1 MVNRIE
7 FTVTGEEKLH
17 CSGCEMRVRFTLER
31 TPGVEHVAADA
42 KTQRVA
48 VMFDPALLTADHIR
62 KRLKEIGFDVE
73 VSS

>member
-1 MVNRIE
+1 MTDRID

-17 CSGCEMRVRFTLER
+17 CGGCEAGVRFTLER
-31 TPGVEHVAADA
+31 MPGVEHVAADA
-42 KTQRVA
+42 TTQCVA

-73 VSS
+73 VSA